1 MVTEKH
7 PREKMMVQDLD
18 VIRQALRIENQEAEQ
33 LWSCHYAV
41 ETALAVADRGTAM
54 AEATAG

>member
-1 MVTEKH
+1 MVW
-7 PREKMMVQDLD
+7 DLD
-18 VIRQALRIENQEAEQ
+18 VTRKALYTENQEAEQ

-41 ETALAVADRGTAM
+41 ETALAVADRETAM